1 MQVFLWLS
9 NIAFHFQ
16 PIWLQTF
23 VAIDSESVQRLF
35 LSFCMLTF
43 EVTVLF
49 NWNLS
54 TLPFLGQIVNL
65 DLLVCTG
72 FDLEYADLFLCLC
85 FFIQRP
91 MYNWRIDKSYEC
103 CFGRYQVSAKPFKN
117 FLHIKKKLSVICHC
131 PKSTKH
137 FLFIHPVFS
146 WNGIKLEFYTIKNI
160 KIKCPSYPY
169 LYNPESC

>member
-1 MQVFLWLS
+1 MRCRLLKNLYIKNRSYRSFVSQCRSL
-9 NIAFHFQ
+9 HGFQ
-16 PIWLQTF
+16 TLLFICNQFGCF

-117 FLHIKKKLSVICHC
+117 FLQIKKSVSDLSLPKIYKAFPFINWQSLICSV
-131 PKSTKH
+131 K
-137 FLFIHPVFS
+137 
-146 WNGIKLEFYTIKNI
+146 
-160 KIKCPSYPY
+160 
-169 LYNPESC
+169 